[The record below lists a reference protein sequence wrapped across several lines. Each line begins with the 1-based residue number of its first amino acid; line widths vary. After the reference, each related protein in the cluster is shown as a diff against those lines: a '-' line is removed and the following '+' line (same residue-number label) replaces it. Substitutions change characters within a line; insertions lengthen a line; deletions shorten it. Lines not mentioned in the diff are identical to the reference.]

1 MSKIKVCIDAG
12 HGGKD
17 AGAVN
22 GSRYEKTDTLKI
34 AKRLGKVL
42 KANGIDVCYTRT
54 KDIYDS
60 PSDKAK
66 KGNAS
71 KADYFISIHR
81 NAATSS
87 IANGTE
93 VLICN
98 TKNKKYEIAK
108 AICKQFNERNGFTD
122 RGVKMRNDVAVLNQ
136 TNMPAILVEV
146 GFISCKQDNELL
158 DANFASVVNSIARGF
173 MQTIGLKFKTLTQLG
188 LAK

>member
-17 AGAVN
+17 PGAVK
-22 GSRYEKTDTLKI
+22 GKRYEKDDTLKI

-42 KANGIDVCYTRT
+42 KANGMEVCYTRT
-54 KDIYDS
+54 TDIYDS

-66 KGNAS
+66 KGNVS

-81 NAATSS
+81 NAAASS

-98 TKNKKYEIAK
+98 TKNKKYEIAN
-108 AICKQFNERNGFTD
+108 AICRNFVKNGFTN
-122 RGVKMRNDVAVLNQ
+122 RGVKLRTDLAVLNR
-136 TNMPAILVEV
+136 TNMPAILVEL
-146 GFISCKQDNELL
+146 GFISCKGDNAIL
-158 DANFASVVNSIARGF
+158 DAKFASVCNSIARGF
-173 MQTIGLKFKTLTQLG
+173 MQGIGKEFKTLTQLG
-188 LAK
+188 LA

>member
-1 MSKIKVCIDAG
+1 MSIKVCIDAG

-22 GSRYEKTDTLKI
+22 GTRYEKTDTLRI

-42 KANGIDVCYTRT
+42 KANGIEVCYTRST
-54 KDIYDS
+54 DNYDS
-60 PSDKAK
+60 PLDKAK

-81 NAATSS
+81 NAAVSS
-87 IANGTE
+87 IAHGTE

-98 TKNKKYEIAK
+98 SNNKKYDIAK
-108 AICKQFNERNGFTD
+108 AICRQFKERNGFTD
-122 RGVKMRNDVAVLNQ
+122 RGIKMRNDLTVLNK
-136 TNMPAILVEV
+136 TSMPAILVEV

-173 MQTIGLKFKTLTQLG
+173 MQGIGKEFKTLTQLG
-188 LAK
+188 LA

>member
-1 MSKIKVCIDAG
+1 MCKIKVCIDAG

-42 KANGIDVCYTRT
+42 KANGIEVCYTRT
-54 KDIYDS
+54 TDVYDR

-66 KGNAS
+66 KGNVS

-81 NAATSS
+81 NAAASS

-108 AICKQFNERNGFTD
+108 AICLNFANNGFTN
-122 RGVKMRNDVAVLNQ
+122 RGVKLRTELAVLNQ
-136 TNMPAILVEV
+136 TSMPAILVEV
-146 GFISCKQDNELL
+146 GFILSL
-158 DANFASVVNSIARGF
+158 IH
-173 MQTIGLKFKTLTQLG
+173 I
-188 LAK
+188 

>member
-1 MSKIKVCIDAG
+1 MSKIKVCIDPG

-42 KANGIDVCYTRT
+42 KANGIEVCYTRT
-54 KDIYDS
+54 TDIYDS
-60 PSDKAK
+60 PSNKAK

-81 NAATSS
+81 NAASSS

-98 TKNKKYEIAK
+98 TKNKKYDIAN
-108 AICKQFNERNGFTD
+108 AICHNFINNGFIN
-122 RGVKMRNDVAVLNQ
+122 RGVKMRTDLAVLNR

-158 DANFASVVNSIARGF
+158 DAKFASVVNSIARGF
-173 MQTIGLKFKTLTQLG
+173 MQSIGLEFKTLTQLG
-188 LAK
+188 LA

>member
-1 MSKIKVCIDAG
+1 MSIKVCIDAG

-22 GSRYEKTDTLKI
+22 GTRYEKTDTLRI

-42 KANGIDVCYTRT
+42 KANGFQVCYTRT
-54 KDIYDS
+54 TDIYDS
-60 PSDKAK
+60 PSNKAK

-81 NAATSS
+81 NSVASS
-87 IANGTE
+87 IAHGTE

-98 TKNKKYEIAK
+98 SKNKKYDIAK
-108 AICKQFNERNGFTD
+108 AICKQFKERNGFTD
-122 RGVKMRNDVAVLNQ
+122 RGVNIRTDLAVLNR

-158 DANFASVVNSIARGF
+158 DKKFASVVNAIACGF
-173 MQTIGLKFKTLTQLG
+173 MNGIGLEFNTLTQLG